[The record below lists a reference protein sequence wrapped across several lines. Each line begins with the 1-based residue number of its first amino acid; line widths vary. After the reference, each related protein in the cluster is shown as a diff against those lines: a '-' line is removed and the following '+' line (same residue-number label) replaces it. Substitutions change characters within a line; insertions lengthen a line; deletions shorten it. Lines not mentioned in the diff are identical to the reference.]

1 MSFHFLSLNPY
12 TSSEWM
18 DNATLQ
24 YRTVFDKA
32 EIDYLRVE
40 IALVNKRVGGRD
52 WSVPINFK
60 LFDADWKELA
70 SLTQTVYFSG
80 KEPIGKARDGWGN
93 ATKGTY
99 YEEGTYTWVAYHEE
113 KELGRVACL
122 INDVGE
128 VTAHENPY
136 FEVKSMKVYKGVY
149 DFDEDN
155 KVFLAQLENNT
166 TQYAWLQSELIN
178 KTEKAWEYELIF
190 CLTDHKGERKG
201 TTVQYGKIEAGKLN
215 SMYTF
220 DAGWGNMEAGSYK
233 NDFYYWHI
241 LFMGHCIATGIMQ
254 MGEEDIE
261 GDMVWT
267 EGLGWGNDTNVV
279 SGDGKV
285 VKKNTNFEPVPMP
298 ELLAKLDAL
307 IGLQKVKMQVRKH
320 IDYTKFV
327 QLRKSKG
334 LEKDVPFKI
343 HSIFTGNAGTG
354 KTTIVQMMGK
364 IYQSMGLL
372 SKGHVH
378 KVDRAE
384 LIGEYIGQTAPK
396 VKKAIE
402 KARGGVLFVDEAYA
416 LMRDEDDGK
425 DFGREAVEI
434 LMMEMSDGKGD
445 IAIMFAGYPNE
456 MRKFLHIN
464 PGLKSRIFHFYHFD
478 DYSEDELM
486 EIAQKYAHDQDL
498 TFSGEALKQLRRVV
512 QEGLF
517 LKDGSFGNA
526 RFAQRII
533 DEAKIEMASRIMQNE
548 KPDELS
554 NEEISTFVRR
564 DFFGD

>member
-1 MSFHFLSLNPY
+1 MSFHFLSLKPY
-12 TSSEWM
+12 CSAEWM

-40 IALVNKRVGGRD
+40 ISLANKRVGGRD
-52 WSVPINFK
+52 WSVPILLK
-60 LFDADWKELA
+60 LLDQNHKELT
-70 SLTQTVYFSG
+70 SLDIKVDFTG
-80 KEPIGKARDGWGN
+80 NEPIGRAREGWGN

-99 YEEGTYTWVAYHEE
+99 YDEGIYTWIAYHEE
-113 KELGRVACL
+113 KELGRVNCYV
-122 INDVGE
+122 NDIGE
-128 VTAHENPY
+128 VTAEHNPY
-136 FEVKSMKVYKGVY
+136 FEVKSMQVYKGVY
-149 DFDEDN
+149 DFDEDS
-155 KVFLAQLENNT
+155 KDFLVQLDKNS
-166 TQYAWLQSELIN
+166 TQYAWLQTEIIN
-178 KTEKAWEYELIF
+178 KTDKAWEYEFVF
-190 CLTDHKGERKG
+190 CLTDHKGEKKG
-201 TTVQYGKIEAGKLN
+201 TTIQWGRVEEKKLN
-215 SMYTF
+215 NMYTF

-233 NDFYYWHI
+233 GDYYYWHI
-241 LFMGHCIATGIMQ
+241 LFMGHCVATGFMK
-254 MGEEDIE
+254 MGDEDIE
-261 GDMVWT
+261 GDIPWN
-267 EGLGWGNDTNVV
+267 EGLGWG
-279 SGDGKV
+279 GGKILLGNNTS
-285 VKKNTNFEPVPMP
+285 KKNQNTELVPMP

-334 LEKDVPFKI
+334 LEKESPFKI

-354 KTTIVQMMGK
+354 KTTIIQMLGK

-402 KARGGVLFVDEAYA
+402 KARGGVLFIDEAYA
-416 LMRDEDDGK
+416 LMRDEDDSK
-425 DFGREAVEI
+425 DFGREAIEI

-486 EIAQKYAHDQDL
+486 EIAQKYAQDQDL
-498 TFSGEALKQLRRVV
+498 AFSNEALKQLRRVI

-533 DEAKIEMASRIMQNE
+533 DEAKIEMASRIMQHDNPE
-548 KPDELS
+548 DLN

-564 DFFGD
+564 DFFND

>member
-1 MSFHFLSLNPY
+1 MSFHFVSLKSY
-12 TSSEWM
+12 CSAEWL

-32 EIDYLRVE
+32 EIDYLRAEVTL
-40 IALVNKRVGGRD
+40 ANKRIGGRD
-52 WSVPINFK
+52 WDMPVVFK
-60 LFDADWKELA
+60 LFDQDWKELT
-70 SLTQTVYFSG
+70 SLEQTVKFY
-80 KEPIGKARDGWGN
+80 KNEPLAKARDGWGN

-99 YEEGTYTWVAYHEE
+99 YDEGTYTWVVYHEE
-113 KELGRVACL
+113 KELGRTTCYV
-122 INDVGE
+122 NDIGE
-128 VTAHENPY
+128 VTPEENPY
-136 FEVKSMKVYKGVY
+136 FEMKSMQAYKGVY

-155 KVFLAQLENNT
+155 KNFLVQFNKDT
-166 TQYAWLQSELIN
+166 TQYAWLQTELIN
-178 KTEKAWEYELIF
+178 KTDKAWEYEMIF

-201 TTVQYGKIEAGKLN
+201 TTVQYGKVEEGKLN
-215 SMYTF
+215 NLYTF

-233 NDFYYWHI
+233 GDYYYWHVH
-241 LFMGHCIATGIMQ
+241 FMGICIATGLMQ
-254 MGEEDIE
+254 MGDEDIE
-261 GDMVWT
+261 GDMDWT
-267 EGLGWGNDTNVV
+267 EGLGWGDDNSISKNNPTNPN
-279 SGDGKV
+279 KT
-285 VKKNTNFEPVPMP
+285 TNEIIPLP

-334 LEKDVPFKI
+334 LEKDSPFKI
-343 HSIFTGNAGTG
+343 HSVFTGNAGTG
-354 KTTIVQMMGK
+354 KTTVVQMLGK

-384 LIGEYIGQTAPK
+384 LIGEFIGQTAPK

-416 LMRDEDDGK
+416 LMRDEDDNK

-445 IAIMFAGYPNE
+445 IAIMLAGYPDE

-478 DYSEDELM
+478 DYSENELM
-486 EIAQKYAHDQDL
+486 EISQKYAGDQDL
-498 TFSGEALKQLRRVV
+498 TFDNDAIRQLRKVI

-517 LKDGSFGNA
+517 QKDKSFGNA
-526 RFAQRII
+526 RFAQKII
-533 DEAKIEMASRIMQNE
+533 DEAKIEMASRIMQHEN
-548 KPDELS
+548 PQDLT
-554 NEEISTFVRR
+554 NEEISMFLRR
-564 DFFGD
+564 DFFQD